1 MTEFVRLDY
10 YSDPGHG
17 WYRVKRSLLSAYGAD
32 AAISEYSYQRGPYV
46 YLEEDQDATIFT
58 RAVEASG
65 DRVEV
70 VGSTTTDDDSFIR
83 GMDRYVGGAQ

>member
-17 WYRVKRSLLSAYGAD
+17 WYRVKRSLLSAYGATS
-32 AAISEYSYQRGPYV
+32 AISEYSYQRGHYV
-46 YLEEDQDATIFT
+46 YLEEDQDVVVFT

-65 DRVEV
+65 DKVEII
-70 VGSTTTDDDSFIR
+70 GSTTTDEDSFIR
-83 GMDRYVGGAQ
+83 NMDRYVGGAQ

>member
-17 WYRVKRSLLSAYGAD
+17 WYRVKRSLLSAYGA
-32 AAISEYSYQRGPYV
+32 ASAISEYSYQRGHYV
-46 YLEEDQDATIFT
+46 YLEEDQDVVIFT

-65 DRVEV
+65 DKVEII
-70 VGSTTTDDDSFIR
+70 GSTTTDEDSFIR
-83 GMDRYVGGAQ
+83 NMDRYVGGA